1 MNRYSAIALVILA
14 ATSVTVASAAERKLD
29 KTFTVSPGGSLVVDA
44 DSASVRVSGSDANQV
59 VVHMIAEGSEKDLA
73 GASLEAIQSG
83 DGVKVTMRHRD
94 KGSLFN
100 WRSWR
105 GEQRIEVTVPRRY
118 TVSVRTGGGSIEL
131 KELTGA
137 ANLKTSGGDISA
149 RNVNG
154 LVELR
159 TSGGAIV
166 ADAIRGDVDADT
178 SGGDVRLQR
187 IDGKIRANTS
197 GGNVRVGLVG
207 ANREI
212 SATTSGGDI
221 EVIVPRGT
229 TGNVQASTSGG
240 DVTSDLPL
248 TTSTR
253 KEGRLEGSLNG
264 GGPPIYA
271 RTSGGSISLRA
282 EN

>member
-1 MNRYSAIALVILA
+1 MNRYSALALVLLA
-14 ATSVTVASAAERKLD
+14 ATSANAAERKLD
-29 KTFTVSPGGSLVVDA
+29 KTFTVSPGGSLIVDA

-59 VVHMIAEGSEKDLA
+59 VVHMVAEGSEKDLA
-73 GASLEAIQSG
+73 GASLEATQTG
-83 DGVKVTMRHRD
+83 DGVKVTMRHRE
-94 KGSLFN
+94 KGSWFN
-100 WRSWR
+100 WSSWS

-131 KELTGA
+131 KDTTGS
-137 ANLKTSGGDISA
+137 ANLKTSGGDINA

-166 ADAIRGDVDADT
+166 ADTIRGDIDADT
-178 SGGDVRLQR
+178 SGGDVRLHR
-187 IDGKIRANTS
+187 IDGRIKANTS

-240 DVTSDLPL
+240 DVSSNLPM
-248 TTSTR
+248 TTSVQ
-253 KEGRLEGSLNG
+253 KEGRLEGTLNG
-264 GGPPIYA
+264 GGAPIHA